1 MCIMKKE
8 TLSFKLG
15 RRKTRAIEL
24 FTSDTP
30 FKPKRV
36 ESKLHYK
43 RKAKH
48 PKQMVNFD

>member
-1 MCIMKKE
+1 MKKE
-8 TLSFKLG
+8 TLSFKLN

-24 FTSDTP
+24 YINDTP
-30 FKPKRV
+30 FKPRRV

-48 PKQMVNFD
+48 PKQMISFD